1 MKQEGGG
8 LVSGSGKS
16 GRGPCVAAAFH
27 RMNFLLQV
35 SQQYALVSNELS
47 RYCFSQ
53 VREISRKKLARV
65 GPESRRLWCKRCNT
79 HMVSGVTCDVSLEE
93 RKIAY
98 NNGEACFQTNVLS
111 VCNYCNCK
119 KRHSYRVV
127 IGNEDEK
134 V

>member
-1 MKQEGGG
+1 MKRENGPLPSSGGG
-8 LVSGSGKS
+8 E
-16 GRGPCVAAAFH
+16 RGPHVAAAFH

-35 SQQYALVSNELS
+35 SQQYALVSAELS

-79 HMVSGVTCDVSLEE
+79 HLVPGVTCEVSLEE
-93 RKIAY
+93 REISCDK
-98 NNGEACFQTNVLS
+98 GGGFRTNILS
-111 VCNYCNCK
+111 VCGCCNWRR
-119 KRHSYRVV
+119 RHSYRVV
-127 IGNEDEK
+127 ADYGGKDEG